1 MTCDTCPQYPS
12 LLPGIYQHVSLWH
25 LTHLRIPVQ
34 NVVDFFL
41 LLSAARSCG
50 RQEKFAKRSYMV
62 LFTLMCQM
70 DTRIQISSKLTRWV
84 GSTSKN
90 LSTGNALKYRLV
102 GASNNWC
109 TGSWRVTCP
118 LFVKVNEPNYSQS
131 NPLCFLISIRTH
143 ILPCESLLM
152 NKWQHMRYSFWKR
165 IMQRCTIS
173 YLHIVVIIVALRISC
188 SVVSWT

>member
-1 MTCDTCPQYPS
+1 
-12 LLPGIYQHVSLWH
+12 
-25 LTHLRIPVQ
+25 
-34 NVVDFFL
+34 
-41 LLSAARSCG
+41 
-50 RQEKFAKRSYMV
+50 
-62 LFTLMCQM
+62 M

-131 NPLCFLISIRTH
+131 NPLCFLISIGTH

-152 NKWQHMRYSFWKR
+152 NKWQHMRYANWKW
-165 IMQRCTIS
+165 IVQLCKIS

-188 SVVSWT
+188 SVVSWTQFIPMYLNRSCTFYRSIHPCNTHYDALMHSHFCFINIYLSLSHSPQRNTVCKGTVGKFS